1 MTEKRV
7 QLDLTEDEVI
17 VLFEWLQRVNKMTPD
32 LVFQDQA
39 EQRAAWDLEA
49 SLEPV
54 NRAIFSGSY
63 LDQLRAARDR
73 VHDSLE

>member
-1 MTEKRV
+1 MTDKRV

-49 SLEPV
+49 SLEAV
-54 NRAIFSGSY
+54 NPAILSGTY

-73 VHDSLE
+73 VRGPLE